1 MAENDN
7 NDSPSSTV
15 PQDDEGMLEVE
26 NTESAY
32 GIVGT
37 ILERFRNAEAGRQLE
52 EERWLKAYKNYR
64 GVYDSSTQYRST
76 ERSQVFIKITKTKVL
91 AAYGQIV
98 DILFANNKFPISVDA
113 TPMPEGID
121 EFAHLSQIPVKEPEV
136 TDPFGF
142 PGDGNELLP
151 GALEATPMQDEST
164 SSAPTAANLGGL
176 EDKYAGANLA
186 SGPAKLGEPQIEPAN
201 EAARVMEKCIH
212 DQLLDTSAVTVM
224 RHAIFECA
232 LLGTGVIKGPFNYNK
247 TVHDWTSQQKEE
259 EQQQQE
265 GMSVNTKTYQPY
277 DKTVPRIEA
286 VSCWDFYPDPSA
298 TNINDAEYVIQ
309 RHRMNREQLRDL
321 TNRPHFDAEAI
332 STILGGGPNYQER
345 YFEASLHANEDDPTY
360 SSNRYEVY
368 EYWGSLDRKLAEE
381 FGMDLEEHQDSL
393 ESIQVNI
400 WVCGSEILRFVANPF
415 IPARIPYHS
424 FPFEL
429 NPYQLFGVG
438 VAENMEDS
446 QLLMNGHMR
455 MAIDNLALAGHLVFD
470 IDETQLVP
478 GQSYDVFPGKV
489 FRRQSGVTGTAVNG
503 IKFPNTAP
511 ENMQMYDKARQLADE
526 QTGIPSIVHGQ
537 TGVTGTGRT
546 AAGLSM
552 LMSSAGLSIKT
563 VIKNVD
569 DFLLKPLGEAFFQ
582 WNMQF
587 NEKTPEKIGDLEI
600 KPKGTSAVIQKEV
613 RTQRLTALLQTVAN
627 PMLAPFI
634 KIPNLIREL
643 AISQDIDPDALVND
657 VNEAA
662 VFAEV
667 LRGLNERTTGEAAP
681 PTGQQPTGVGGLGG
695 VPQGVGPNDATAVG
709 GGGIGIGSAPTAGEA
724 GFTGNTGETQE
735 IG

>member
-1 MAENDN
+1 MADEFDN
-7 NDSPSSTV
+7 EDEEMVDV
-15 PQDDEGMLEVE
+15 PEAKEA
-26 NTESAY
+26 T

-37 ILERFRNAEAGRQLE
+37 IMERFRDAESGRRLE
-52 EERWLKAYKNYR
+52 EERWLRAYKNYR
-64 GVYDSSTQYRST
+64 GMYDSSTQYRSN

-98 DILFANNKFPISVDA
+98 DILFANNKFPISVES
-113 TPMPEGID
+113 TPMPMGID
-121 EFAHLSQIPVKEPEV
+121 EFAHLSKIPLEEEDIPDDVI
-136 TDPFGF
+136 GF
-142 PGDGNELLP
+142 EGDGKELLP
-151 GALEATPMQDEST
+151 GATEATYKPKPAE
-164 SSAPTAANLGGL
+164 LGGL
-176 EDKYAGANLA
+176 EGMYEGANLA
-186 SGPAKLGEPQIEPAN
+186 SGPARLSEPQIEPAA
-201 EAARVMEKCIH
+201 EAARIMEKCIQ
-212 DQLLDTSAVTVM
+212 DQLLDTSAVTVL

-247 TVHDWTSQQKEE
+247 TVHNWSIDEMGE
-259 EQQQQE
+259 
-265 GMSVNTKTYQPY
+265 KTYEPI
-277 DKTVPRIEA
+277 DRNVPRMEA

-298 TNINDAEYVIQ
+298 TSIDDAEYVIQ

-321 TNRPHFDAEAI
+321 INRPHFDEEAI
-332 STILGGGPNYQER
+332 SNVLSGGPNYQER

-368 EYWGSLDRKLAEE
+368 EYWGSLDSALAEN
-381 FGMDLEEHQDSL
+381 FGMDMEEISDDL
-393 ESIQVNI
+393 DAIQVNV
-400 WVCGSEILRFVANPF
+400 WMCAGEILRFVVNPF
-415 IPARIPYHS
+415 IPARIPFHS
-424 FPFEL
+424 FPYEL

-446 QLLMNGHMR
+446 QMLMNGHMR

-489 FRRQSGVTGTAVNG
+489 FRRQSGVTGTAVNA
-503 IKFPNTAP
+503 IKFPSTAA
-511 ENMQMYDKARQLADE
+511 ENIQMYDKARQLSDE

-552 LMSSAGLSIKT
+552 LMSSAGLSVKT
-563 VIKNVD
+563 VIKNID

-587 NEKTPEKIGDLEI
+587 NDDTPEKIGDLEI

-613 RTQRLTALLQTVAN
+613 RTQRLTALLQTVSN

-657 VNEAA
+657 INDAA
-662 VFAEV
+662 IFAEV

-681 PTGQQPTGVGGLGG
+681 AAGQQPAGMGGAGG
-695 VPQGVGPNDATAVG
+695 IPQGVGNAPQDTAG
-709 GGGIGIGSAPTAGEA
+709 GGGIGVGNAPSAGEA
-724 GFTGNTGETQE
+724 GFTGNLGMPQE
-735 IG
+735 VG

>member
-1 MAENDN
+1 MAI
-7 NDSPSSTV
+7 
-15 PQDDEGMLEVE
+15 DDGELEDTEGMIAVPEAE
-26 NTESAY
+26 AAT

-37 ILERFRNAEAGRQLE
+37 IQQRFNDAENGRQLE
-52 EERWLKAYKNYR
+52 EQRWLKSYKNYR
-64 GVYDSSTQYRST
+64 GIYDSTTQYRNN

-98 DILFANNKFPISVDA
+98 DILFANNKFPISVES

-121 EFAHLSQIPVKEPEV
+121 EFAHLSKQPVQE
-136 TDPFGF
+136 DFGPYGF
-142 PGDGNELLP
+142 EGDGNELLP
-151 GALEATPMQDEST
+151 GAMEATPKQQEG
-164 SSAPTAANLGGL
+164 PQAANLGGL
-176 EDKYAGANLA
+176 SDKYEGANLA
-186 SGPAKLGEPQIEPAN
+186 SGPARMGEPQISPAAD
-201 EAARVMEKCIH
+201 AARNMEKCIH
-212 DQLLDTSAVTVM
+212 DQLLDTSAITVL

-232 LLGTGVIKGPFNYNK
+232 LLGTGVIKGPFNYTK
-247 TVHDWTSQQKEE
+247 TVHNWSMGEE
-259 EQQQQE
+259 GQE
-265 GMSVNTKTYQPY
+265 KTYDPY
-277 DKTVPRIEA
+277 EKTVPRVEA

-321 TNRPHFDAEAI
+321 TNRPHFDSEAI
-332 STILGGGPNYQER
+332 SNVLSGGPNYQER
-345 YFEASLHANEDDPTY
+345 YFEHSLHANEDDPTY
-360 SSNRYEVY
+360 AGNRYEVY
-368 EYWGSLDRKLAEE
+368 EYWGNLDAKLAEE
-381 FGMDLEEHQDSL
+381 FGMDMGEIKNDLD
-393 ESIQVNI
+393 SIQVNI
-400 WVCGSEILRFVANPF
+400 WICGNEIIRFVANPF

-424 FPFEL
+424 FPYEL

-446 QLLMNGHMR
+446 QMLMNGHIR

-489 FRRQSGVTGTAVNG
+489 FRRQSGVTGTAVNA
-503 IKFPNTAP
+503 IKFPSTAG
-511 ENMQMYDKARQLADE
+511 ENIQMYDKARQLADE
-526 QTGIPSIVHGQ
+526 QTGIQSISHGQ

-552 LMSSAGLSIKT
+552 LMSSAGLSVKT
-563 VIKNVD
+563 VIKNID
-569 DFLLKPLGEAFFQ
+569 DSLLKPLGEAFFQ

-587 NEKTPEKIGDLEI
+587 NDDTPEKIGDLEI
-600 KPKGTSAVIQKEV
+600 KPKGTSAVVQKEV
-613 RTQRLTALLQTVAN
+613 RSQRLTALLQTVAN

-634 KIPNLIREL
+634 KIPNLIKEL

-667 LRGLNERTTGEAAP
+667 LRGLNERTTGEVAP
-681 PTGQQPTGVGGLGG
+681 ATGQQPTGMGGTGG
-695 VPQGVGPNDATAVG
+695 VPQGVGPNDETAVG
-709 GGGIGIGSAPTAGEA
+709 GGGIGVGGTQTAGEA
-724 GFTGNTGETQE
+724 GFTGNAPQTET
-735 IG
+735 IS

>member
-1 MAENDN
+1 MADEFDN
-7 NDSPSSTV
+7 EDEEMVEV
-15 PQDDEGMLEVE
+15 PEAREA
-26 NTESAY
+26 T

-37 ILERFRNAEAGRQLE
+37 IMARFRDAESGRRLE
-52 EERWLKAYKNYR
+52 EERWLRAYKNYR
-64 GVYDSSTQYRST
+64 GMYDSSTQYRSN

-98 DILFANNKFPISVDA
+98 DILFANNKFPISVES
-113 TPMPEGID
+113 TPMPMGID
-121 EFAHLSQIPVKEPEV
+121 EFAHLSKIPLEEEDVPEDV
-136 TDPFGF
+136 IGF
-142 PGDGNELLP
+142 EGDGRELLP
-151 GALEATPMQDEST
+151 GATEATSKPEPAELS
-164 SSAPTAANLGGL
+164 GL
-176 EDKYAGANLA
+176 ESKYMGANVA
-186 SGPAKLGEPQIEPAN
+186 SGPARMGEPQIEPAA
-201 EAARVMEKCIH
+201 EAARIMEKCIQ
-212 DQLLDTSAVTVM
+212 DQLLDTSAVTVL

-247 TVHDWTSQQKEE
+247 TIHNWSIDEM
-259 EQQQQE
+259 
-265 GMSVNTKTYQPY
+265 GDKTYEPI
-277 DKTVPRIEA
+277 DRNVPRMEA

-298 TNINDAEYVIQ
+298 TSIDDAEYVIQ
-309 RHRMNREQLRDL
+309 RHRMNREQIRDL
-321 TNRPHFDAEAI
+321 INRPHFDEEAI
-332 STILGGGPNYQER
+332 SNVLSGGPNYQER

-368 EYWGSLDRKLAEE
+368 EYWGSLDSALAEN
-381 FGMDLEEHQDSL
+381 FGMDMEEISNDLDSV
-393 ESIQVNI
+393 QVNV
-400 WVCGSEILRFVANPF
+400 WMCAGEILRFVVNPF
-415 IPARIPYHS
+415 IPARIPFHS
-424 FPFEL
+424 FPYEL

-446 QLLMNGHMR
+446 QMLMNGHMR

-489 FRRQSGVTGTAVNG
+489 FRRQSGVTGTAVNA
-503 IKFPNTAP
+503 IKFPSTAA
-511 ENMQMYDKARQLADE
+511 ENIQMYDKARQLSDE

-552 LMSSAGLSIKT
+552 LMSSAGLSVKT
-563 VIKNVD
+563 VIKNID
-569 DFLLKPLGEAFFQ
+569 DFLLKPMGEAFFQ

-587 NEKTPEKIGDLEI
+587 NDDTPEKIGDLEI

-613 RTQRLTALLQTVAN
+613 RTQRLTALLQTVSN

-657 VNEAA
+657 ISDAA
-662 VFAEV
+662 IFAEV

-681 PTGQQPTGVGGLGG
+681 AAGQQPAGMGGAGG
-695 VPQGVGPNDATAVG
+695 IPQGVGGAPQDTVG
-709 GGGIGIGSAPTAGEA
+709 GGGIGVGNAPTSGEA
-724 GFTGNTGETQE
+724 GFTGNLGMPQE
-735 IG
+735 VG

>member
-1 MAENDN
+1 MADDISYEGEEMQD
-7 NDSPSSTV
+7 V
-15 PQDDEGMLEVE
+15 PEAKDA
-26 NTESAY
+26 T

-37 ILERFRNAEAGRQLE
+37 IMERFRNSEAGRQLE

-64 GVYDSSTQYRST
+64 GVYDSSTQYRSN

-91 AAYGQIV
+91 AAYGQLI
-98 DILFANNKFPISVDA
+98 DILFANNKFPISVEA
-113 TPMPEGID
+113 SPMPVGID
-121 EFAHLSQIPVKEPEV
+121 EFAHLSKIPLEEPNFQD
-136 TDPFGF
+136 TIGF
-142 PGDGNELLP
+142 EGDGKELLP
-151 GALEATPMQDEST
+151 GAKEATDSPK
-164 SSAPTAANLGGL
+164 AAELGGL
-176 EDKYAGANLA
+176 EGRYEGANLA
-186 SGPAKLGEPQIEPAN
+186 SGPGRMAEPQIEPAA
-201 EAARVMEKCIH
+201 EAARIMEKCIQ
-212 DQLLDTSAVTVM
+212 DQLLDTSAVTVL

-247 TVHDWTSQQKEE
+247 TVHNWTMGEE
-259 EQQQQE
+259 GAKQYEPIE
-265 GMSVNTKTYQPY
+265 RN
-277 DKTVPRIEA
+277 VPRIEA

-321 TNRPHFDAEAI
+321 INRPHFNEEAI
-332 STILGGGPNYQER
+332 GNVLSGSPNYQER
-345 YFEASLHANEDDPTY
+345 YFESSLHANEDDPTY

-368 EYWGSLDRKLAEE
+368 EYWGSLDSALAKD
-381 FGMDLEEHQDSL
+381 FGFDMEGIDDDLDA
-393 ESIQVNI
+393 IQVNAWI
-400 WVCGSEILRFVANPF
+400 CGQEILRFVVNPF

-424 FPFEL
+424 FPYEL

-489 FRRQSGVTGTAVNG
+489 FRRQSGVTGTAVNA
-503 IKFPNTAP
+503 IKFPSTAG
-511 ENMQMYDKARQLADE
+511 ENMQMYDKARQLSDE
-526 QTGIPSIVHGQ
+526 QTGIPSITHGQ

-552 LMSSAGLSIKT
+552 LMSSASLSVKT

-587 NEKTPEKIGDLEI
+587 NEETPEKIGDLEI

-643 AISQDIDPDALVND
+643 AISQDIDPDALVNNISD
-657 VNEAA
+657 AA

-681 PTGQQPTGVGGLGG
+681 AAGQQPTGMGGIGG
-695 VPQGVGPNDATAVG
+695 VPQGAG
-709 GGGIGIGSAPTAGEA
+709 GGGIGVGNAPSAGEA
-724 GFTGNTGETQE
+724 GFTGNLGGPQE

>member
-1 MAENDN
+1 MADDIDYEGEEMID
-7 NDSPSSTV
+7 V
-15 PQDDEGMLEVE
+15 PDAKDA
-26 NTESAY
+26 T

-37 ILERFRNAEAGRQLE
+37 IMGRFRNSEAGRQLE

-64 GVYDSSTQYRST
+64 GVYDSSTQYRSN

-91 AAYGQIV
+91 AAYGQII
-98 DILFANNKFPISVDA
+98 DILFANNKFPVSVES
-113 TPMPEGID
+113 TPMPVGID
-121 EFAHLSQIPVKEPEV
+121 EFAHLSKVALAKPSFQDTI
-136 TDPFGF
+136 GF
-142 PGDGNELLP
+142 EGDGKQLLP
-151 GALEATPMQDEST
+151 GAKEATASPQPAE
-164 SSAPTAANLGGL
+164 LGGL
-176 EDKYAGANLA
+176 SNRYEGANLA
-186 SGPAKLGEPQIEPAN
+186 SGPGRMAEPQIEPAT
-201 EAARVMEKCIH
+201 EAARIMEKCIQ
-212 DQLLDTSAVTVM
+212 DQLLDTSAVTVL
-224 RHAIFECA
+224 RHAIFECV

-247 TVHDWTSQQKEE
+247 TIHNWTLGEE
-259 EQQQQE
+259 GSKKYEPME
-265 GMSVNTKTYQPY
+265 RN
-277 DKTVPRIEA
+277 VPRIEA

-298 TNINDAEYVIQ
+298 TSINDAEYVIQ

-321 TNRPHFDAEAI
+321 INRPHFNEEAI
-332 STILGGGPNYQER
+332 GNVLSGGPNYQER
-345 YFEASLHANEDDPTY
+345 YFESSLHANEDDPTY

-368 EYWGSLDRKLAEE
+368 EYWGSLDSALAED
-381 FGMDLEEHQDSL
+381 FGIDIESIEGNLN
-393 ESIQVNI
+393 SIQVNAWI
-400 WVCGSEILRFVANPF
+400 CGQEILRFVINPF

-424 FPFEL
+424 FPYEL

-489 FRRQSGVTGTAVNG
+489 FRRQSGVTGTAVNA
-503 IKFPNTAP
+503 IKFPSTAG
-511 ENMQMYDKARQLADE
+511 ENMQMYDKARQLSDE
-526 QTGIPSIVHGQ
+526 QTGIPSITHGQ

-552 LMSSAGLSIKT
+552 LMSSASLSVKT

-587 NEKTPEKIGDLEI
+587 NEDTPEKIGDLEI

-613 RTQRLTALLQTVAN
+613 RTQRLTALLQTVSN

-657 VNEAA
+657 ISEAA
-662 VFAEV
+662 IFAEV
-667 LRGLNERTTGEAAP
+667 LRGLNERTTGEVAPAA
-681 PTGQQPTGVGGLGG
+681 GQQPASMGGAGAI
-695 VPQGVGPNDATAVG
+695 PQGVGGTPQDTVG
-709 GGGIGIGSAPTAGEA
+709 GGGIGVGNAPSAGEA
-724 GFTGNTGETQE
+724 GFTGNLGGSQE

>member
-1 MAENDN
+1 MADEFDN
-7 NDSPSSTV
+7 EGEEMVEV
-15 PQDDEGMLEVE
+15 PEAREA
-26 NTESAY
+26 T

-37 ILERFRNAEAGRQLE
+37 IMARFRDAESGRRLE
-52 EERWLKAYKNYR
+52 EERWLRAYKNYR
-64 GVYDSSTQYRST
+64 GMYDSSTQYRSN

-98 DILFANNKFPISVDA
+98 DILFANNKFPISVES
-113 TPMPEGID
+113 TPMPMGID
-121 EFAHLSQIPVKEPEV
+121 EFAHLSQIPLEEEEDILD
-136 TDPFGF
+136 DPIGF
-142 PGDGNELLP
+142 EGDGKELLP
-151 GALEATPMQDEST
+151 GATEATYKPES
-164 SSAPTAANLGGL
+164 AELGGL
-176 EDKYAGANLA
+176 EGMYEGANLA
-186 SGPAKLGEPQIEPAN
+186 SGPARIGEPQIEPAA
-201 EAARVMEKCIH
+201 EAARIMEKCIQ
-212 DQLLDTSAVTVM
+212 DQLLDTSAVTVL

-247 TVHDWTSQQKEE
+247 TVHNW
-259 EQQQQE
+259 
-265 GMSVNTKTYQPY
+265 SVDEMGNKTYEPV
-277 DKTVPRIEA
+277 DRNVPRMEA

-298 TNINDAEYVIQ
+298 TSIDDAEYVIQ

-321 TNRPHFDAEAI
+321 INRPHFDEEAI
-332 STILGGGPNYQER
+332 SNVLSDGPNYQER

-368 EYWGSLDRKLAEE
+368 EYWGSLDSALAEN
-381 FGMDLEEHQDSL
+381 FGMDMEEISNDL
-393 ESIQVNI
+393 DSIQVNV
-400 WVCGSEILRFVANPF
+400 WMCAGEILRFVVNPF
-415 IPARIPYHS
+415 IPARIPFHS
-424 FPFEL
+424 FPYEL

-446 QLLMNGHMR
+446 QMLMNGHMR

-478 GQSYDVFPGKV
+478 GQSYDVYPGKV
-489 FRRQSGVTGTAVNG
+489 FRRQSGVTGTAVNA
-503 IKFPNTAP
+503 IKFPSTAA
-511 ENMQMYDKARQLADE
+511 ENIQMYDKARQLSDE

-552 LMSSAGLSIKT
+552 LMSSAGLSVKT
-563 VIKNVD
+563 VIKNID
-569 DFLLKPLGEAFFQ
+569 DFLLKPMGEAFFQ

-587 NEKTPEKIGDLEI
+587 NDDTPEKIGDLEI

-613 RTQRLTALLQTVAN
+613 RTQRLTALLQTVSN

-657 VNEAA
+657 INDAA
-662 VFAEV
+662 IFAEV

-681 PTGQQPTGVGGLGG
+681 AAGQQPAGMGGAGG
-695 VPQGVGPNDATAVG
+695 IPQGVGGAPQDTAG
-709 GGGIGIGSAPTAGEA
+709 GGGIGVGNAPSAGEA
-724 GFTGNTGETQE
+724 GFTGNLGMPQE
-735 IG
+735 VG